1 MQATR
6 TTIIRRALLMS
17 VLLLPTA
24 AYAVNWNM
32 GGHEHTEGGGP
43 QGPRYNMPDGSISQ
57 HDAVTIQDYYRS
69 LAASVRCP
77 AGSIPGAGGC
87 TPAIPPG
94 RWVAGQRMSSD
105 VPAEPL
111 PPDLA
116 ARLNPFDG
124 YHYVRHG
131 GDVLLVINGTDI
143 VAAGMAIPVR

>member
-1 MQATR
+1 MHPTR
-6 TTIIRRALLMS
+6 TTIARRALLMS

-32 GGHEHTEGGGP
+32 GHEHTEGAGTA
-43 QGPRYNMPDGSISQ
+43 GPRYNMPDGSISQ
-57 HDAVTIQDYYRS
+57 HDALTIQDYYGS
-69 LAASVRCP
+69 LAAGGRCP
-77 AGSIPGAGGC
+77 AGSIPGAAGC
-87 TPAIPPG
+87 TPATAPG
-94 RWVAGQRMSSD
+94 RWVAGQRMSDD

-143 VAAGMAIPVR
+143 VAAGMAIPIR

>member
-1 MQATR
+1 MRPTR
-6 TTIIRRALLMS
+6 TTVARRALLLS

-32 GGHEHTEGGGP
+32 GHEHTEGAGNA
-43 QGPRYNMPDGSISQ
+43 GPRYNMPDGSISQ
-57 HDAVTIQDYYRS
+57 HDALTIQDYYRS
-69 LAASVRCP
+69 LAASGRCP
-77 AGSIPGAGGC
+77 AGSLPGAAGC
-87 TPAIPPG
+87 SPAAGPG
-94 RWVAGQRMSSD
+94 RWVAGQRMSGD

-143 VAAGMAIPVR
+143 VAAGMAIPIR